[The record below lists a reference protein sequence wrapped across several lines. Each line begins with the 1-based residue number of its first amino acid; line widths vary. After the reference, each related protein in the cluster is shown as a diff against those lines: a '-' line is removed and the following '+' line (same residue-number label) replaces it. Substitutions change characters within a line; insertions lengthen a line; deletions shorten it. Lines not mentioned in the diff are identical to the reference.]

1 MNFSSDIKTV
11 LFEPKFN
18 FVIIGEDQWGKG
30 KRHHQNCLTFDR
42 IIPHD
47 NGAVQM
53 FKWLHYK

>member
-53 FKWLHYK
+53 FKWLH